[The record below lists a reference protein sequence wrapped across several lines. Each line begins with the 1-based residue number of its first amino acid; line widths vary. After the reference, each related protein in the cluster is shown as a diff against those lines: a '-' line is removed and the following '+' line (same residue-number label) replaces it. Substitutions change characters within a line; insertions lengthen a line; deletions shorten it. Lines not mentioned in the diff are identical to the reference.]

1 MSIPFFENE
10 QEREDYLDMYERR
23 LNHHAEL
30 MAMVKGRFYANTPW
44 HGLSAKHLEVIEDI
58 ATAMS
63 YAVDSEFKEK
73 YPHHKNGA
81 DEIFIPHH
89 SFKESVTEAL
99 LEANQKFW
107 NSSKDDAP
115 WCHPEGSIT
124 DSFNLGD
131 K

>member
-73 YPHHKNGA
+73 YPHHKDGA

-89 SFKESVTEAL
+89 SFKESVTDALKEAL
-99 LEANQKFW
+99 
-107 NSSKDDAP
+107 SKCEEP
-115 WCHPEGSIT
+115 WCHPESSI
-124 DSFNLGD
+124 SANFNLGE